1 MAKILSKFIKQ
12 DPQSIETDGSDNL
25 RLKVDPAG
33 GLQRSVNGAGVQP
46 LGITN
51 SMLAGLIQLSKL
63 LEGTELVKRDGS
75 VPFINDVDFGGNR
88 ALGLGYPVAP
98 TDAAS
103 KDYVDSAIVGVQWN
117 VVSVPEM
124 VDDSDMSGTP
134 PVVVDPGVSYVVNNW
149 GMGFTDGDIVESDGL
164 GGWNVIVTNAGGFVP
179 NLTKVVVTATI
190 ADVPAGSFAGQS
202 RNIAVADGAGAWNFE
217 VPTQSSA
224 VFVIGAGAYMEQN
237 AFLYDPDASKW
248 FQFTGAGQ
256 INAGNG
262 LQKAGNTLSVKPK
275 VGGGLGADAS
285 GVYIDDLT
293 GVFSKIVDPVTY
305 TVDMALAEFEASQ
318 KAYAFIYVTGACSA
332 VTPVTVTKPVVF
344 IGNNVS
350 SILFNTAVTAS
361 MFAFRNITVSG
372 GTFTLSTAG
381 QIYFEYATFNAVA
394 GTAFL
399 TRTNAFPMFVYGFGS
414 TFASAN
420 SGQLFTA
427 AHTGGA
433 AIQSQIILE
442 RCALASTAGA
452 YLIETTGANDNVRL
466 LAFDDTVVG
475 ATSFNA
481 TSGVLEFAYDASCTL
496 NAARGTATS
505 ETMLD
510 KAELMYYDN
519 SLSGLAA
526 GDVQAALD
534 EIAALAGGGSMYIA
548 AISGAGVLDAAL
560 ATFTGSAGLKSAV
573 FLIADAQ
580 VISAPVTIAKPIRF
594 IGTNPAAAIDYQ
606 AATLVHNAQVSFE
619 TLTLT
624 NAAATGV
631 QYPITVDHG
640 YSASIKFVD
649 VTAYTDFV
657 NATFLRKVDDG
668 KLYIE
673 GLRSGLFILSGA
685 TTFVGAV
692 ASIGVPQVVG
702 TFWQSWIGNTVP
714 GDGFARATGSGA
726 AMNLT
731 FVDGTQVY
739 AGTQLVAASGGVVQ
753 AYYDLS
759 TTMGDTG
766 AGGATI
772 ALLGRDPVDRN
783 VFRATIDNTG
793 GADPYDYTSLEA
805 ALAAFAASST
815 VWRSIELIVRGTA
828 AALTT
833 ARALTVP
840 LTIIG
845 EGGTTQRADITL
857 SNNITTNA
865 PVTLANL
872 RVAGTGKF
880 VLQGVSSR
888 VALNNCY
895 IDASSGLY
903 KFQYDSSFGGTDNY
917 AFSAINTTVN
927 VGAAQTAVFF
937 DGAASNPAR
946 VFLDNSGFVVA
957 GGGRA
962 LEAYNCPVT
971 MFVTGISAVPAGS
984 FNVTGT
990 GALTVYYDA
999 SSIVVTTG
1007 HGGTAPTFTKADALS
1022 STDMNG
1028 GALELTNLG
1037 APTADSSAARLTE
1050 VKARF
1055 SAEYTGIVSTTW
1067 ATTAALLAAGEA
1079 DYTARET
1086 TLSYPLAGG
1095 TVTVTAGDSRTF
1107 TKPLTVYGKN
1117 PATDILQFTNNGI
1130 AWNITTAEFLKFM
1143 HLGIVKGHS
1152 QTTFQCNGNNAQNTQ
1167 LIFESCVLTDN
1178 SSGTGAVANAQYR
1191 SQLEMTV
1198 RDGSI
1203 NFGYTKLIDAAGNA
1217 ATFTPSPILR
1227 MERVPVTLAGNA
1239 RLMNLPLSGSKGKV
1253 FLTNG
1258 CSVPANAFECVA
1270 GATIDVYYDDTCQV
1284 VQTGAGAGTVNFYP
1298 VTALDCV
1305 SNKRSFTAYGAL
1317 PHTGGIDSLN
1327 NGVEYVD
1334 GVYMLDANFTQTAGQ
1349 LRTITKDFVL
1359 TGLGASSKPTFT
1371 WANGAIYTMTGS
1383 KLVLKNINFSMPNIT
1398 NGGWLWG
1405 NSRMMNLELYNVDV
1419 AQTNGPATFTK
1430 DLRGGSIVKITGGT
1444 HTIADGKMV
1453 FRLIGAT
1460 YTQAEGFELQAEK
1473 LTITQSGTTGRFLTH
1488 GNYGTSNLYFRNGCV
1503 FPKEAFEAAAG
1514 TTINVFY
1521 DDTCTVTGAAG
1532 AGAGTV
1538 TFTRIPTKSQWV
1550 AQTTNFSAVAF
1561 GAYIVDTNAGAVT
1574 ATLPASPALGDTIR
1588 FLDGAGTW
1596 GTNNV
1601 TLARNGQNIMGVAAD
1616 YPLDVSEAGVTLV
1629 FYDTTNGW
1637 RIM

>member
-75 VPFINDVDFGGNR
+75 VPFINDIDFGGNR

-98 TDAAS
+98 TDAAT
-103 KDYVDSAIVGVQWN
+103 KDYVDSALVGVKWN

-124 VDDSDMSGTP
+124 ADDSDMSGTP
-134 PVVVDPGVSYVVNNW
+134 PVVADPGVAYVVNNW

-256 INAGNG
+256 VNAGNG

-350 SILFNTAVTAS
+350 SILFNTTVTAS

-372 GTFTLSTAG
+372 GTLTLSTAG
-381 QIYFEYATFNAVA
+381 QIYFEDATFNAVA

-399 TRTNAFPMFVYGFGS
+399 TRTNAFPMFIYGFGS

-466 LAFDDTVVG
+466 LTFDDTVVG

-481 TSGVLEFAYDASCTL
+481 TAGVLEFAYDASCTL

-510 KAELMYYDN
+510 KAELVYYDN

-534 EIAALAGGGSMYIA
+534 EIAALAGGGSMYITA
-548 AISGAGVLDAAL
+548 VSGAGVLDAAL

-606 AATLVHNAQVSFE
+606 AATLVRNAQVSFE

-731 FVDGTQVY
+731 FVDGTQVF
-739 AGTQLVAASGGVVQ
+739 AGTQFVAASGGVVQ

-895 IDASSGLY
+895 IDASTGLY

-917 AFSAINTTVN
+917 AFSAVNTTVN
-927 VGAAQTAVFF
+927 VGAAQTAIFF

-1022 STDMNG
+1022 RTDMNG
-1028 GALELTNLG
+1028 GALELANLG
-1037 APTADSSAARLTE
+1037 APTADTSAAQLAQ

-1055 SAEYTGIVSTTW
+1055 STEYSAAITSW
-1067 ATTAALLAAGEA
+1067 ATLDAALTAGEA
-1079 DYTARET
+1079 DYTARRST
-1086 TLSYPLAGG
+1086 IAWTVAGA
-1095 TVTVTAGDSRTF
+1095 TVAVPAGNMRTF
-1107 TKPLTVYGKN
+1107 TKPLTLYGKS
-1117 PATDILQFTNNGI
+1117 TSLDILQFTGNGI
-1130 AWNITTAEFLKFM
+1130 TWNVTSSELVELVQ
-1143 HLGIVKGHS
+1143 LGIVKGHS
-1152 QTTFQCNGNNAQNTQ
+1152 QNTFNVDGNSSRSVKFRLISCALTDTTAGAFINAQFKANV
-1167 LIFESCVLTDN
+1167 EVEVL
-1178 SSGTGAVANAQYR
+1178 
-1191 SQLEMTV
+1191 
-1198 RDGSI
+1198 DGSI
-1203 NFGYTKLIDAAGNA
+1203 VFDSGAILLDASGNA
-1217 ATFTPSPILR
+1217 GAYTPSPTIR
-1227 MERVPVTLAGNA
+1227 MNRTVVTLGSGG
-1239 RLMNLPLSGSKGKV
+1239 RVLRLPLSGSKATV
-1253 FLTNG
+1253 ILTNG
-1258 CSVPANAFECVA
+1258 CSIPTDAFEAAA
-1270 GATIDVYYDDTCQV
+1270 GATINVYYDDTCQV
-1284 VQTGAGAGTVNFYP
+1284 VATGTGAGTVNFYP
-1298 VTALDCV
+1298 ITALDCV
-1305 SNKRSFTAYGAL
+1305 SNKRSFTAYGTL

-1327 NGVEYVD
+1327 NGVEYVN

-1359 TGLGASSKPTFT
+1359 TGYGAASKPTFT

-1419 AQTNGPATFTK
+1419 AQTSGPATFQK
-1430 DLRGGSIVKITGGT
+1430 DLRGGGIVKIVGGT
-1444 HTIADGKMV
+1444 HTIADGRSV
-1453 FRLIGAT
+1453 FRLTGAT
-1460 YTQAEGFELQAEK
+1460 YTQLEGLEFQAEK

-1538 TFTRIPTKSQWV
+1538 TFTRIPTKPGWV
-1550 AQTTNFSAVAF
+1550 AQTTNFSAVAS
-1561 GAYIVDTNAGAVT
+1561 GAYIVNTNGGAVT

-1616 YPLDVSEAGVTLV
+1616 YPLNVSNAGITLV
-1629 FYDTTNGW
+1629 FYNATYGW
-1637 RIM
+1637 RIK